1 MRGRC
6 RRSRCGIPGETDLQE
21 DARLAVY
28 KLGED
33 ANGELSPEPTR
44 RGDLQDC
51 LRAWSLV
58 CFDFKARASGAVD
71 ARGIKAKQNE
81 LVCILIHS
89 FGLLGCERTGDQS
102 QPGGGPCMTVFAHG
116 RSSASI
122 SRRVHRQ
129 LVCALLVL
137 QTTFQGACSL
147 CCIDV
152 QLHILSTWGC
162 IIYFETHQQ
171 LVARG
176 AGCECLRRLWRLCVL
191 AA

>member
-1 MRGRC
+1 
-6 RRSRCGIPGETDLQE
+6 
-21 DARLAVY
+21 
-28 KLGED
+28 
-33 ANGELSPEPTR
+33 
-44 RGDLQDC
+44 
-51 LRAWSLV
+51 
-58 CFDFKARASGAVD
+58 
-71 ARGIKAKQNE
+71 
-81 LVCILIHS
+81 
-89 FGLLGCERTGDQS
+89 
-102 QPGGGPCMTVFAHG
+102 MTVFAHG

-162 IIYFETHQQ
+162 IYFETHQQ